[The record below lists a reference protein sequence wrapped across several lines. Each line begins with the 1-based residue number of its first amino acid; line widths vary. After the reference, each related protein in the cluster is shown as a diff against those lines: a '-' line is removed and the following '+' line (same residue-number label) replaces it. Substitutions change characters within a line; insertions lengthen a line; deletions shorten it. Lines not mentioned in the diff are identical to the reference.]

1 MGFTGYMIVSHGDHI
16 HVAASRIC
24 LDGSVVSDAHDWRR
38 SESLIRDIERDFG
51 LRQIEA
57 SHLLEPDRAGD
68 HRKAPTMARI
78 ALAERGKASPS
89 EQLAAVIEATI
100 GREPTFSKSI
110 NALAPA
116 GIQYK
121 APCPP

>member
-57 SHLLEPDRAGD
+57 SHLLEPERAGD

-89 EQLAAVIEATI
+89 AQVRSEEHTSELQSLMRISSAV
-100 GREPTFSKSI
+100 FCLK
-110 NALAPA
+110 
-116 GIQYK
+116 K
-121 APCPP
+121 KK